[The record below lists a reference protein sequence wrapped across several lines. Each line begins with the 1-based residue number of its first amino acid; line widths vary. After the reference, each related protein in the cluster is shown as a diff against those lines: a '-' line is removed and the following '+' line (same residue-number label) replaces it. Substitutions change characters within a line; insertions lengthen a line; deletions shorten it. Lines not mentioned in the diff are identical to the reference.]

1 MRRGFINKRMKG
13 ESIMAMTVNVNV
25 DDRTMQQFDTL
36 CDKLGM
42 DAGTAI
48 SLFMNKAIRVHGLPF
63 DITLDYDENLDDPF
77 YSPENTEELKK
88 ALIAFDNGKSVVHE
102 VNYDD

>member
-1 MRRGFINKRMKG
+1 
-13 ESIMAMTVNVNV
+13 MAMTVSVNV

-42 DAGTAI
+42 DAGTAFSI
-48 SLFMNKAIRVHGLPF
+48 FINKAIRVHGLPF

-77 YSPENTEELKK
+77 YSPENMERLKK
-88 ALIAFDNGKSVVHE
+88 SIAQLESGKGVVHE
-102 VNYDD
+102 VKFDD

>member
-1 MRRGFINKRMKG
+1 
-13 ESIMAMTVNVNV
+13 MAMTVNVNV